1 MRVLDALEPK
11 KVFYY
16 FEEISKIP
24 HGSGNTK
31 KISDWIVDFAKKYHL
46 KYIQDSLNN
55 VIIIK
60 EASEGYENEEAVIIQ
75 GHMDMVCEK
84 AAGYEKN
91 MEEEGID
98 LILEDDFISAEKTT
112 LGGDDG
118 IAVAMMLAI
127 LESDEIQHPKI
138 EAIFTVDEEVGMLG
152 AAEIDLSMITGKRL
166 INIDSEDEG
175 IFTVSCAGGNL
186 TKSEIPVQR
195 KDFNG
200 EVLKIIVSGL
210 KGGHSGVEI
219 NKGRANSNILMGRI
233 LYKISKGC
241 ELRLISIN
249 GGEKDNVI
257 AQKTEALICVSS
269 EEVVKKAVC
278 DMQKS
283 FKNEYC
289 TVDPDIE
296 IGIQKEE
303 YLKPFD
309 LESTKK
315 IIGILNL
322 MPNGVIEMSNDIQG
336 LVQTSLN
343 LGIVKTADNKV
354 LTGSCVRSSKES
366 QKQMLSEK
374 IEILSKGFGGKVEV
388 IGDYAGWEYKTK
400 SDLRRLMT
408 DVFSEQY
415 GYEPKIEAIHAGL
428 ECGVLAAK
436 IKDLDCISI
445 GPNILDIHTPREKMS
460 VSSVQRVWKMLIEAL
475 RRMKK

>member
-1 MRVLDALEPK
+1 MRILDGLEPK

-31 KISDWIVDFAKKYHL
+31 KISDWIAEFAKKHHL
-46 KYIQDSLNN
+46 QYIQDSFNN

-60 EASEGYENEEAVIIQ
+60 EASAGYENEEAVIIQ

-84 AAGYEKN
+84 VLQCEKN
-91 MEEEGID
+91 MKEEGID
-98 LILEDDFISAEKTT
+98 LILEGDFISAEKTT

-127 LESDEIQHPKI
+127 LASDEIQHPKI
-138 EAIFTVDEEVGMLG
+138 EAIFTVDEEIGMLG
-152 AAEIDLSMITGKRL
+152 AIEIDLSMLSGKRL
-166 INIDSEDEG
+166 INIDSEEEG

-186 TKSEIPVQR
+186 TKSKIPVQR
-195 KDFNG
+195 KDFDG
-200 EVLKIIVSGL
+200 VVLKITVSGL

-233 LYKISKGC
+233 LYKISKDC
-241 ELRLISIN
+241 ELRVISIN

-269 EEVVKKAVC
+269 EEAVKKAVC
-278 DMQKS
+278 KMQEI

-289 TVDPDIE
+289 ATDSDITM
-296 IGIQKEE
+296 GIQKEE
-303 YLKPFD
+303 YLKPLD
-309 LESTKK
+309 WDSTRK
-315 IIGILNL
+315 IIGMLNL
-322 MPNGVIEMSNDIQG
+322 IPNGVIEMSADIPG
-336 LVQTSLN
+336 LVQTSLS
-343 LGIVKTADNKV
+343 LGIVKTTDNKF

-366 QKQMLSEK
+366 QKRLLSER
-374 IEILSKGFGGKVEV
+374 IEILAEGFGGKTEI
-388 IGDYAGWEYKTK
+388 IGDYTGWEYKQK
-400 SDLRRLMT
+400 SDLRNLMT

-460 VSSVQRVWKMLIEAL
+460 VSSVQRVWKMLTETL
-475 RRMKK
+475 RKMKK